1 MKAKDLAKFLLE
13 YPEAEVVI
21 HKYIGVD
28 IVTEVQS
35 AQLYSKGSHI
45 NEDRFRHSCKT
56 DSIYLSTEQ

>member
-1 MKAKDLAKFLLE
+1 MKAKELAKFLLE
-13 YPEAEVVI
+13 NPEAEVVI

-35 AQLYSKGSHI
+35 AQLYNKGSHI
-45 NEDRFRHSCKT
+45 KEDRFCHSCKT

>member
-1 MKAKDLAKFLLE
+1 MKAKELAKFLLE
-13 YPEAEVVI
+13 HPEAEVVI

-35 AQLYSKGSHI
+35 AQLYSKGSYI
-45 NEDRFRHSCKT
+45 KEDRFRHACKA